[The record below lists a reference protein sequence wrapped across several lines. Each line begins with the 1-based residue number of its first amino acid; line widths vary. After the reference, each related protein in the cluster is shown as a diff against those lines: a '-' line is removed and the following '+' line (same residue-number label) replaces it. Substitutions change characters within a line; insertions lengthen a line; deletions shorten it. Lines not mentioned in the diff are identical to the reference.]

1 MQISQQV
8 SIKTNKNETFFD
20 YDSKNITNMDAVTDI
35 SNRISDLV
43 VHFAEGKN
51 TKFAEL
57 VGTSEAN
64 IRNYRGGK
72 MPKFDFIYK
81 VCEKLEISFDWF
93 ILGKGTMFDQ
103 KSFHEVEK
111 NDILVLSEKSKTYK
125 TLEKQVIPIYN
136 LKAAAGL
143 VSLFQSPS
151 SFIPVDYISLP
162 NLGKVD
168 GGLYAVGDSMYPL
181 IKSGDIV
188 VYRQIHDILNSIFW
202 GEMYLLSYDL
212 EGEEYIVIKY
222 IQRSDTNGCIKLV
235 SQNQHHSPKDIPVSN
250 VRALAQIKASVRFNT
265 IRPNS

>member
-1 MQISQQV
+1 M
-8 SIKTNKNETFFD
+8 
-20 YDSKNITNMDAVTDI
+20 DSLLSI

-43 VHFAEGKN
+43 EHFAEGKN

-57 VGTSEAN
+57 VGTNEAN
-64 IRNYRGGK
+64 IRNYRSGK

-93 ILGKGTMFDQ
+93 ILGKGTMFDK
-103 KSFHEVEK
+103 KSSHDVEK
-111 NDILVLSEKSKTYK
+111 SNILVLNDKSSTNKTF
-125 TLEKQVIPIYN
+125 EKQIIPIYN

-143 VSLFQSPS
+143 VSLFQSPNT
-151 SFIPVDYISLP
+151 FVPVDYISLP
-162 NLGKVD
+162 NMGKVD

-188 VYRQIHDILNSIFW
+188 VYRQIHDIINSIFW

-222 IQRSDTNGCIKLV
+222 IQKSEIPDHIKLV
-235 SQNQHHSPKDIPVSN
+235 SQNQHHSPKDIPVIN

>member
-1 MQISQQV
+1 
-8 SIKTNKNETFFD
+8 
-20 YDSKNITNMDAVTDI
+20 MDGVTDI

-43 VHFAEGKN
+43 DHFAEGKN

-57 VGTSEAN
+57 LGTSESN
-64 IRNYRGGK
+64 IRNYRNGK
-72 MPKFDFIYK
+72 MPKFDFIQK
-81 VCEKLEISFDWF
+81 VCDKFEISYEWF
-93 ILGKGTMFDQ
+93 ILGKGKMLS
-103 KSFHEVEK
+103 KNPIPEVEK
-111 NDILVLSEKSKTYK
+111 NDITVLSEKSAQYK
-125 TLEKQVIPIYN
+125 TIEKQVIPIYN

-188 VYRQIHDILNSIFW
+188 IYRQIHDIINNIFP

-222 IQRSDTNGCIKLV
+222 IQASEISGCIKLV
-235 SQNQHHSPKDIPVSN
+235 SQNQHHSPKDIPISKI
-250 VRALAQIKASVRFNT
+250 RALAQIKASIRFNA
-265 IRPNS
+265 ISLK

>member
-1 MQISQQV
+1 
-8 SIKTNKNETFFD
+8 
-20 YDSKNITNMDAVTDI
+20 MDAVADI

-43 VHFAEGKN
+43 DSFADGKN

-64 IRNYRGGK
+64 IRNYRSGK

-93 ILGKGTMFDQ
+93 ILGKGSMHD
-103 KSFHEVEK
+103 KNSAREVEK
-111 NDILVLSEKSKTYK
+111 SNIVLLNDKSSTYK
-125 TLEKQVIPIYN
+125 TIEKQVIPIYN

-143 VSLFQSPS
+143 VSLFQSPNT
-151 SFIPVDYISLP
+151 FTPVDYISLP
-162 NLGKVD
+162 NMGKVD

-188 VYRQIHDILNSIFW
+188 IYRQIHDMINNIFW

-222 IQRSDTNGCIKLV
+222 IQASDIPGCIKLV
-235 SQNQHHSPKDIPVSN
+235 SQNQHHSPKDIPLAN
-250 VRALAQIKASVRFNT
+250 IRALAQIKASVRFQT
-265 IRPNS
+265 IRLNS

>member
-1 MQISQQV
+1 
-8 SIKTNKNETFFD
+8 
-20 YDSKNITNMDAVTDI
+20 MDAVTDI

>member
-1 MQISQQV
+1 
-8 SIKTNKNETFFD
+8 
-20 YDSKNITNMDAVTDI
+20 MDEITDI

-43 VHFAEGKN
+43 EHFADGKN

-57 VGTSEAN
+57 IDTSEAN
-64 IRNYRGGK
+64 IRNYRNGK
-72 MPKFDFIYK
+72 MPKFDFIQK
-81 VCEKLEISFDWF
+81 VCERLEISYEWF
-93 ILGKGTMFDQ
+93 ISGKGKMFN
-103 KSFHEVEK
+103 KNSIPNVEK
-111 NDILVLSEKSKTYK
+111 NDIMVLNEKTAKYK
-125 TLEKQVIPIYN
+125 TIEKQIIPIYN

-188 VYRQIHDILNSIFW
+188 VYRQIHDIINNIFP

-222 IQRSDTNGCIKLV
+222 IQSSDIPGCIKLV
-235 SQNQHHSPKDIPVSN
+235 SQNQHHSPKDIPLN
-250 VRALAQIKASVRFNT
+250 KIRALAQIKASIRFNT
-265 IRPNS
+265 IRLNS

>member
-1 MQISQQV
+1 
-8 SIKTNKNETFFD
+8 
-20 YDSKNITNMDAVTDI
+20 MDIVTDI
-35 SNRISDLV
+35 SQRISDLV

-81 VCEKLEISFDWF
+81 VCVKLEISFDWF
-93 ILGKGTMFDQ
+93 ILGKGTMFDK
-103 KSFHEVEK
+103 KSTHEVEK
-111 NDILVLSEKSKTYK
+111 SDILVLNDKSSTYK

-143 VSLFQSPS
+143 VSLFQSPN
-151 SFIPVDYISLP
+151 SFVPVDYISLP

-188 VYRQIHDILNSIFW
+188 VYRQIHDIINSIFW

-222 IQRSDTNGCIKLV
+222 IQKSDIDGCIKLV

>member
-1 MQISQQV
+1 M
-8 SIKTNKNETFFD
+8 NEL
-20 YDSKNITNMDAVTDI
+20 TDI

-43 VHFAEGKN
+43 EHFADGKN

-57 VGTSEAN
+57 VSTSEAN
-64 IRNYRGGK
+64 IRNYRNGK
-72 MPKFDFIYK
+72 MPKFDFIQK
-81 VCEKLEISFDWF
+81 VCERFEISYEWF
-93 ILGKGTMFDQ
+93 ISGKGKMFS
-103 KSFHEVEK
+103 KNIIPEVDK
-111 NDILVLSEKSKTYK
+111 NDIMLLNERSAKYK
-125 TLEKQVIPIYN
+125 IIEKQIIPIYN

-188 VYRQIHDILNSIFW
+188 IYRQIHDMINNIFW
-202 GEMYLLSYDL
+202 GEMYLLSYNL

-222 IQRSDTNGCIKLV
+222 IQASEIPGCIKLV
-235 SQNQHHSPKDIPVSN
+235 SQNSHHSPKDIPLSQI
-250 VRALAQIKASVRFNT
+250 RALAQIKASIRFNT
-265 IRPNS
+265 IRLNP

>member
-1 MQISQQV
+1 V
-8 SIKTNKNETFFD
+8 E
-20 YDSKNITNMDAVTDI
+20 
-35 SNRISDLV
+35 
-43 VHFAEGKN
+43 HFAEGKN

-57 VGTSEAN
+57 VGTNEAN
-64 IRNYRGGK
+64 IRNYRSGK

-93 ILGKGTMFDQ
+93 ILGKGTMFDK
-103 KSFHEVEK
+103 KSSHDVEK
-111 NDILVLSEKSKTYK
+111 SNILVLNDKSSTNKTF
-125 TLEKQVIPIYN
+125 EKQIIPIYN

-143 VSLFQSPS
+143 VSLFQSPNT
-151 SFIPVDYISLP
+151 FVPVDYISLP
-162 NLGKVD
+162 NMGKVD

-188 VYRQIHDILNSIFW
+188 VYRQIHDIINSIFW

-222 IQRSDTNGCIKLV
+222 IQKSEIPDHIKLV
-235 SQNQHHSPKDIPVSN
+235 SQNQHHSPKDIPVIN